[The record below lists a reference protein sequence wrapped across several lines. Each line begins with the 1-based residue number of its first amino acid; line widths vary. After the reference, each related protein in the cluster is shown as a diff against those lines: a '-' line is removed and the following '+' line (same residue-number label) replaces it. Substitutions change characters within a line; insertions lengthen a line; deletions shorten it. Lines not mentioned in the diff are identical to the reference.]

1 MDTNAEKKYFFE
13 ALSLFYE
20 TQWLNN
26 IAVTE
31 ILTKASL
38 DAIPKKWIEHLQIL
52 ENDEFNDIIAR
63 RAIKPEW
70 PDSLKKYVEKCQNI
84 NRLSPI
90 QISLS
95 KLELPQ
101 KFKIGLSR
109 KKQHEIIHFAHLV
122 HMQCK
127 LHNIQTIID
136 LGAGLGYICQ
146 ILHYLYGY
154 QVLGLEKDIENVN
167 RACIRQE
174 KSHLDSLTKVKY
186 IHCNVTR
193 DSADTIESILQQ
205 EFPGFTN
212 VCLIGLHACGDLS
225 ANASRIFC
233 KIKSI
238 KLFILISCCY
248 HKLSIS
254 KNVHTP
260 LQKKQYF
267 HNFPTSNCLRET
279 IAAHNFDIGQFLRIP
294 FLRLACQESADKWY
308 GMSKEKHDEHSFH
321 VLARAVLELYSQQNN
336 LVLKKKVQK
345 GTRKSQCSSFQTYVK
360 DSLLRYDLVPDTN
373 VKFTGNVIVHD
384 ELEKGITQVWEE
396 QSQKLEIVKIYS
408 GLQMMLQLPAESLI
422 LQDRLSWLH
431 EQGLE
436 AVIVPVMNKSISPRS
451 YAIVSHKN

>member
-136 LGAGLGYICQ
+136 LGAGL
-146 ILHYLYGY
+146 
-154 QVLGLEKDIENVN
+154 V
-167 RACIRQE
+167 
-174 KSHLDSLTKVKY
+174 
-186 IHCNVTR
+186 
-193 DSADTIESILQQ
+193 
-205 EFPGFTN
+205 
-212 VCLIGLHACGDLS
+212 
-225 ANASRIFC
+225 
-233 KIKSI
+233 
-238 KLFILISCCY
+238 
-248 HKLSIS
+248 
-254 KNVHTP
+254 
-260 LQKKQYF
+260 
-267 HNFPTSNCLRET
+267 
-279 IAAHNFDIGQFLRIP
+279 
-294 FLRLACQESADKWY
+294 
-308 GMSKEKHDEHSFH
+308 
-321 VLARAVLELYSQQNN
+321 
-336 LVLKKKVQK
+336 
-345 GTRKSQCSSFQTYVK
+345 RK
-360 DSLLRYDLVPDTN
+360 
-373 VKFTGNVIVHD
+373 
-384 ELEKGITQVWEE
+384 
-396 QSQKLEIVKIYS
+396 
-408 GLQMMLQLPAESLI
+408 
-422 LQDRLSWLH
+422 
-431 EQGLE
+431 
-436 AVIVPVMNKSISPRS
+436 
-451 YAIVSHKN
+451 